1 MYTPGPAISF
11 VTSELGLAQ
20 NEQRT
25 WVAVV
30 AAGVSLVMVPP
41 GESCLSG

>member
-1 MYTPGPAISF
+1 MYTPGPAITF
-11 VTSELGLAQ
+11 CTSELGLAQ

-30 AAGVSLVMVPP
+30 VSCAWLVMLPP
-41 GESCLSG
+41 AWGAN